1 VIGFFGILLPPLKI
15 THGRFQN
22 SNRILEAP
30 ETSIAAIAKESSNLA
45 CAVVVVDGKPT
56 SPTTTTPVTYLDFTD
71 GTAALL
77 FVQERLVLLAGETL
91 SASLLILVDQNQ
103 AVATKVLPVIEARKL
118 FAYLLLVAA
127 FAHRHTPLDTTVFNP
142 MKSLTD

>member
-1 VIGFFGILLPPLKI
+1 LIGFFGILLPPLKI

-56 SPTTTTPVTYLDFTD
+56 SPTTPVTYLNRTD
-71 GTAALL
+71 GTTAVL

-91 SASLLILVDQNQ
+91 SASLLILVDQN
-103 AVATKVLPVIEARKL
+103 
-118 FAYLLLVAA
+118 
-127 FAHRHTPLDTTVFNP
+127 
-142 MKSLTD
+142 

>member
-56 SPTTTTPVTYLDFTD
+56 SPTTTTPVTYLNRTD
-71 GTAALL
+71 GTTAVL

-91 SASLLILVDQNQ
+91 SASLLILVDQN
-103 AVATKVLPVIEARKL
+103 
-118 FAYLLLVAA
+118 
-127 FAHRHTPLDTTVFNP
+127 
-142 MKSLTD
+142 